1 MAKRFSKTPE
11 KFGTGHPEGLIE
23 AGASNNASLASGWVP
38 ALLFGIPGDTITA
51 IAIGVLYMKGL
62 NPGPTLF
69 TERASSMY
77 ALYIVFLLA
86 NIIMIPLGLIM
97 IRLASQVLRAPRASI
112 MPVIVLLCA
121 VGAFATG
128 NNLFS
133 VLVVAVF
140 GVIGFVMERN
150 GYPVA
155 AMVLGIVM
163 GTMVEQNLVTSV
175 IKSDGSLLPFF
186 SRPVSAVL
194 AAMTIT
200 ALLWPLASWL
210 WTRSVARRR

>member
-1 MAKRFSKTPE
+1 
-11 KFGTGHPEGLIE
+11 
-23 AGASNNASLASGWVP
+23 
-38 ALLFGIPGDTITA
+38 
-51 IAIGVLYMKGL
+51 
-62 NPGPTLF
+62 
-69 TERASSMY
+69 MY

-97 IRLASQVLRAPRASI
+97 IRLAARVLLAPRAAI

-133 VLVVAVF
+133 VIVVAAF

-150 GYPVA
+150 GFPVA

-163 GTMVEQNLVTSV
+163 GTMVEQSLVTSI
-175 IKSDGSLLPFF
+175 IKSDGSVLPFF
-186 SRPVSAVL
+186 NRPVSAVL
-194 AAMTIT
+194 AAMTIA
-200 ALLWPLASWL
+200 ALLWPVASWL
-210 WTRSVARRR
+210 WRLGSRRARSGAAGG